1 MSATDNKRIA
11 RNTVF
16 LYFRMLLV
24 MGISFYTSR
33 VVLNTLGIDDFG
45 IYNIVGGVVVLF
57 SFMRGGITSA
67 IQRYINYALG
77 KNDHGYVQQIF
88 ISSFHILGWLSAILL
103 VVLETAGLWF
113 VNHKLSIPPGSM
125 FATNVVYQLSILTFI
140 AGVLRSP
147 YESLIM
153 AHERMSFYAYIS
165 IVEAL
170 LKLLIV
176 FMLVIVSADK
186 LILYASLTL
195 VVTLVISLIF
205 AIYNRIHFR
214 LRVFGRYDRGIVRD
228 LTSFSGWN
236 IFGSIADIGYQQGTN
251 VILNMFY
258 GVAFNATMGIGNQVK
273 NAVFS
278 FVRNIVIAANPQI
291 YKLYAAGQTDEFEHL
306 VLRISKFA
314 FFLFLCIAIPL
325 IFNMEYIL
333 CLWLGDLPPKC
344 SRFCVL
350 IIIFCL
356 IDTLTGPLWT
366 AAQAQGDIRLYQIYT
381 SAIMLLNLPLTYIF
395 FRCGFAPE
403 YLLYIQIAVV
413 ILTLIFRIFFLNHK
427 KIIPA
432 SGYLRN
438 VILPVSVVSAVS
450 LALCLVINAAHPAC
464 GLGRLAVNTP
474 LYLIGTMVAIW
485 AVGLTSS
492 ERKLAASYLS
502 KFLNKSKSSGV

>member
-1 MSATDNKRIA
+1 M
-11 RNTVF
+11 
-16 LYFRMLLV
+16 
-24 MGISFYTSR
+24 
-33 VVLNTLGIDDFG
+33 
-45 IYNIVGGVVVLF
+45 
-57 SFMRGGITSA
+57 
-67 IQRYINYALG
+67 
-77 KNDHGYVQQIF
+77 
-88 ISSFHILGWLSAILL
+88 
-103 VVLETAGLWF
+103 
-113 VNHKLSIPPGSM
+113 
-125 FATNVVYQLSILTFI
+125 
-140 AGVLRSP
+140 
-147 YESLIM
+147 
-153 AHERMSFYAYIS
+153 
-165 IVEAL
+165 
-170 LKLLIV
+170 
-176 FMLVIVSADK
+176 
-186 LILYASLTL
+186 
-195 VVTLVISLIF
+195 
-205 AIYNRIHFR
+205 
-214 LRVFGRYDRGIVRD
+214 RD